1 MLATCAQVSRY
12 LSFSSASHLALLALR
27 SPGGVFCRTPYSG
40 GQAVDAGTAAG
51 VVCSLGMSRLLA
63 SQLFGVQ
70 ATDVMTFTLVT
81 VVLVVTMLL
90 ACYIP
95 ARRAAK
101 IDPMVALRDE

>member
-1 MLATCAQVSRY
+1 
-12 LSFSSASHLALLALR
+12 
-27 SPGGVFCRTPYSG
+27 
-40 GQAVDAGTAAG
+40 
-51 VVCSLGMSRLLA
+51 MSRLLA

-81 VVLVVTMLL
+81 LVLVVTMLL